1 VRVAAAYRR
10 TGGGVAASLRAVAT
24 ELVRNPILIGLA
36 AGLAVGA
43 SGLALPDVGERT
55 VRLLAG
61 VAAPVALFA
70 VGGTIAAVPVARPTH
85 AVAWVVGGKL
95 VLHPLLVLGALI
107 LWAPPDPVLVAGGI
121 LFVSAPLLGIYP
133 ILGKRY
139 GAEALT
145 ATALVL
151 ATAASVVPLT
161 DRGNGA
167 RRAGRPARLRQG
179 APRRRR
185 VPAYAE
191 R

>member
-70 VGGTIAAVPVARPTH
+70 VGGMIAAVPVARPTH

-151 ATAASVVPLT
+151 ATAASVVTLT
-161 DRGNGA
+161 VVIPA
-167 RRAGRPARLRQG
+167 MARAGLVVLPG
-179 APRRRR
+179 
-185 VPAYAE
+185 
-191 R
+191 